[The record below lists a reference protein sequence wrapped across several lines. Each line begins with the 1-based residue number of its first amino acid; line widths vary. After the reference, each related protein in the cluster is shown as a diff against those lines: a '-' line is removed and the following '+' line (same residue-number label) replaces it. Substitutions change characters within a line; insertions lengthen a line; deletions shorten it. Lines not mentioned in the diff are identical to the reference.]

1 MTMITDSQANVLISF
16 WYGADLSQVDLD
28 VADAVAKTGL
38 VAWSYTAFKTDT
50 FVMPEGVDA
59 LIEWLA
65 DDDLA
70 RWMGLLP
77 AVETCPVTVRSGS
90 LPEMNVTVRLF
101 DEGVEARCSGDRVAY
116 RRACR
121 ADDEGCAWAKAW
133 LRGWMSV
140 GEMAVAS

>member
-1 MTMITDSQANVLISF
+1 MITDSQANVLISF

-28 VADAVAKTGL
+28 VADAVAKAGL

-77 AVETCPVTVRSGS
+77 VEPCPVTVRSGS

-101 DEGVEARCSGDRVAY
+101 DEGAEARRSGDRVAY
-116 RRACR
+116 RRACI
-121 ADDEGCAWAKAW
+121 ADGEGCAWASAW
-133 LRGWMSV
+133 LRGWMST
-140 GEMAVAS
+140 EEARVAS